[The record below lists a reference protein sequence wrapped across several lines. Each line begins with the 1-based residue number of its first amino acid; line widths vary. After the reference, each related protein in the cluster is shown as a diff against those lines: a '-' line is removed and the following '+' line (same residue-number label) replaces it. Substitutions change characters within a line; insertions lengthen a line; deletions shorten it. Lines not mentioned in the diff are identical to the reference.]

1 MTKANPAYHKRDLY
15 SDGAVMTLARY
26 HARETIKRELKA
38 KGIKLTNVE
47 SREITI
53 AANRYI
59 DDHPEIITFATEEYH
74 RLIASG
80 RLRPPRKLKLCGV
93 KRFAQRKKC

>member
-1 MTKANPAYHKRDLY
+1 MTKANAVYHKRDLS

-38 KGIKLTNVE
+38 QGIKLASVE
-47 SREITI
+47 SCEITR

-59 DDHPEIITFATEEYH
+59 DDHPEIIAFAT
-74 RLIASG
+74 LV
-80 RLRPPRKLKLCGV
+80 LRRSLLRKSQVRRPTECS
-93 KRFAQRKKC
+93 